1 MKFIKLSILITSIC
15 SAIIFNS
22 GCSNDVYQVNALRVK
37 FPESEIVK
45 IPNKS
50 DEFIIRKTD
59 GSIWYAYCLGYA
71 EKSSVFDVLELLPA
85 KK

>member
-15 SAIIFNS
+15 SVIIFS
-22 GCSNDVYQVNALRVK
+22 GCSNEVYQAKALRAK

-45 IPNKS
+45 IPN
-50 DEFIIRKTD
+50 EQAYFIIRKTD
-59 GSIWYAYCLGYA
+59 GSIWYAYCPGHA
-71 EKSSVFDVLELLPA
+71 EKSSVFDELELLPA

>member
-15 SAIIFNS
+15 SAIIFS
-22 GCSNDVYQVNALRVK
+22 GCSNDVYQVNALRAK

-59 GSIWYAYCLGYA
+59 GSIWYAYCPGYA
-71 EKSSVFDVLELLPA
+71 EKSSVFDALELLPA